1 MHQSGAPPLL
11 SYLVIA
17 LALGVALWRNLRP
30 QKLRISRLWIL
41 PAMLVVLAV
50 FAIAGSFFEPGAGVL
65 SATTIGATIIAALAG
80 IAAGV
85 AFGRFR
91 GAESD
96 VQLHE
101 SGGAIL
107 VQQSPLALGVF
118 FAAFIAKFA
127 VRQFLPNAGPVFIA
141 SSDGFLLFA
150 ITSVIVMRWHLYQK
164 YKQLH

>member
-1 MHQSGAPPLL
+1 MG
-11 SYLVIA
+11 YLVVA
-17 LALGVALWRNLRP
+17 LALGFALWRNLRP
-30 QKLRISRLWIL
+30 QRLQISRLWIL
-41 PAMLVVLAV
+41 PAMLVVLGV
-50 FAIAGSFFEPGAGVL
+50 FAVAGSFYTQGAGAAAAPA
-65 SATTIGATIIAALAG
+65 ATLGATLIAVIAG
-80 IAAGV
+80 IAGGF

-91 GAESD
+91 GAQTD
-96 VQLHE
+96 VRLHE
-101 SGGAIL
+101 SGGAIV

-141 SSDGFLLFA
+141 SSDAFLLFA